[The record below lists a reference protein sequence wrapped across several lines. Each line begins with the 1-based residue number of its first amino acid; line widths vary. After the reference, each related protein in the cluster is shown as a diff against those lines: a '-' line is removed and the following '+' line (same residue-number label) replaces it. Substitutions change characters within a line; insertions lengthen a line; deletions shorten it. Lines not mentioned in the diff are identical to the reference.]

1 MILDVAN
8 PSIIKDGDTVN
19 IIVIVLGLVVLL
31 SIIGIIV
38 YLMKRGNISNEKK

>member
-19 IIVIVLGLVVLL
+19 IIVIVMGLVILL
-31 SIIGIIV
+31 AIVGIII
-38 YLMKRGNISNEKK
+38 YLMKRGKLSNEKK